1 MLSGGDRRDLG
12 RLETVTG
19 SLQAFRAIDFGV
31 IVFTGPVRSTQ
42 VGSRRG
48 KRRRPGHSQ
57 IKLSARSRG
66 ANQFVCKV
74 AQQPCG
80 CRGCSLVTQVLQR
93 KQ

>member
-1 MLSGGDRRDLG
+1 VQQDDELLCSGGDRRDLG

-19 SLQAFRAIDFGV
+19 SLLAFRAIDLGV
-31 IVFTGPVRSTQ
+31 IVFTGLVRRTQ

-66 ANQFVCKV
+66 AN
-74 AQQPCG
+74 
-80 CRGCSLVTQVLQR
+80 
-93 KQ
+93 